1 MYTLRPFQKQA
12 LEVLLRTTSHPE
24 HLLCIAATGSGKSL
38 IYEKTIQKMKWRTL
52 LITPLIALARQQ
64 YQKLTHLGIPTRL
77 TSGQTPPTPPPPQ
90 WGAWIM
96 SPESLLYASKWETLK
111 QWKPHFLV
119 VDECH
124 CLWEW
129 GESFRPAFREIPKII
144 DKIPS
149 IQKSLWLTATLPYQA
164 REELRS
170 FFATPFIE
178 QGEFDLPGSL
188 HISLNRVS
196 FENRIQTL
204 LDWTLTEPSPAMI
217 FVPTRAS
224 TEKIARVLR
233 ATGRRVVTY
242 HGGMSSE
249 ERKNTEAL
257 IQNQAPQLI
266 VSTSAFGMGMDYG
279 HLNRVILWQIPT
291 SILSLV
297 QIMGRV
303 GRGNNSQGRALCLW
317 DSDDFK
323 MMEWSIRGLQ
333 KRRIE
338 VQELFHFYSTAQCR
352 RSALKEY
359 FQPNNSPFRCNQCD
373 WCDQT
378 SIFLQ

>member
-1 MYTLRPFQKQA
+1 
-12 LEVLLRTTSHPE
+12 
-24 HLLCIAATGSGKSL
+24 
-38 IYEKTIQKMKWRTL
+38 
-52 LITPLIALARQQ
+52 
-64 YQKLTHLGIPTRL
+64 
-77 TSGQTPPTPPPPQ
+77 
-90 WGAWIM
+90 
-96 SPESLLYASKWETLK
+96 SLLYASKWETLK

>member
-1 MYTLRPFQKQA
+1 
-12 LEVLLRTTSHPE
+12 
-24 HLLCIAATGSGKSL
+24 
-38 IYEKTIQKMKWRTL
+38 
-52 LITPLIALARQQ
+52 
-64 YQKLTHLGIPTRL
+64 
-77 TSGQTPPTPPPPQ
+77 
-90 WGAWIM
+90 
-96 SPESLLYASKWETLK
+96 
-111 QWKPHFLV
+111 
-119 VDECH
+119 
-124 CLWEW
+124 
-129 GESFRPAFREIPKII
+129 
-144 DKIPS
+144 
-149 IQKSLWLTATLPYQA
+149 
-164 REELRS
+164 
-170 FFATPFIE
+170 
-178 QGEFDLPGSL
+178 
-188 HISLNRVS
+188 
-196 FENRIQTL
+196 
-204 LDWTLTEPSPAMI
+204 MI